1 MKLKVL
7 TSILLASAVVIYSQ
21 EPDKKFLEKVMGLQ
35 EIGRIA
41 QEGAEF
47 RRPQVSPDGRWVAFT
62 TDSRLWVAKLGDLK
76 PTLLGKSE
84 SGSHLRQYSWSP
96 DSQQIA
102 YVDGRTVRLINVMT
116 REVTAYTTVSPFMS
130 DPVFDGEGNL
140 AIVGNTDLIGNA
152 AAAEGDVEKVK
163 LMTPKDRPYLK
174 IVSKDGKDFT
184 LTEEQLQLGEYNI
197 IAPYIFRPR
206 AEAYLNIQGT
216 DTKIT
221 PSIIAGAS
229 RPNCMDV
236 VLSPDRRKVII
247 HCTQTSSYLS
257 VYEISTEKRYDL
269 SVIAKPGSWSPNSE
283 WVLYLDEI
291 SEGHGMP
298 VRMDLYLTH
307 YTGGQRVKLGSAKGI
322 GLGVSWGRNNIVAYD
337 EGEGEIVINK
347 ILFK

>member
-1 MKLKVL
+1 
-7 TSILLASAVVIYSQ
+7 
-21 EPDKKFLEKVMGLQ
+21 
-35 EIGRIA
+35 
-41 QEGAEF
+41 
-47 RRPQVSPDGRWVAFT
+47 
-62 TDSRLWVAKLGDLK
+62 
-76 PTLLGKSE
+76 
-84 SGSHLRQYSWSP
+84 
-96 DSQQIA
+96 
-102 YVDGRTVRLINVMT
+102 
-116 REVTAYTTVSPFMS
+116 
-130 DPVFDGEGNL
+130 
-140 AIVGNTDLIGNA
+140 
-152 AAAEGDVEKVK
+152 
-163 LMTPKDRPYLK
+163 
-174 IVSKDGKDFT
+174 
-184 LTEEQLQLGEYNI
+184 
-197 IAPYIFRPR
+197 
-206 AEAYLNIQGT
+206 
-216 DTKIT
+216 
-221 PSIIAGAS
+221 
-229 RPNCMDV
+229 MDV